1 MLDQLKNITTFVF
14 DVDGV
19 LTDGTILITET
30 GEQLRQYNIKD
41 GYAIQL
47 ALQKGFQVCI
57 ITGAKSTSVGLRLS
71 GLGIKYIY
79 LGASYKLPLFQD
91 FLNNTG
97 LKESEVVYVGDDLP
111 DKEVM
116 ERVAISVA
124 PADAVQEI
132 KDIASYVS
140 AYNGGKGVVRD
151 IIEKVLKVQGK
162 WFAEKPNADDGQKNN
177 PIQNKIG

>member
-57 ITGAKSTSVGLRLS
+57 ITGAKSASVGLRLT
-71 GLGIKYIY
+71 GLGIKHIY
-79 LGASYKLPLFQD
+79 LGASYKLPLFND
-91 FLNNTG
+91 FLSKTG

-111 DKEVM
+111 DQEIMRK
-116 ERVAISVA
+116 VAIAVA

-132 KDIASYVS
+132 KDTANYISPF
-140 AYNGGKGVVRD
+140 NGGKGVVRD

-162 WFAEKPNADDGQKNN
+162 WFVEKPNADDGQKNN
-177 PIQNKIG
+177 LNL